1 VGTHSYKTLSDTLTY
16 LKRLGVNAIELMPI
30 MEFAG
35 NESWGYNPIY
45 YFAPDKYY
53 GTKNDLKAFIDKA
66 HHMGMAV
73 ILDMVLNQADYEF
86 PYVKAYWDND
96 KPAANSPFFNQ
107 QATHPFSV
115 FFDFNHES
123 PATKALVDTINA
135 YWIKEYKFDG
145 FRFDLSKG
153 FTQRNTGND
162 VGAWSARDD
171 SRIAIWKRIYDKI
184 RSYDNSAYVILEHLG
199 ANEEEKI
206 LADYG
211 MMLWGNMQPNYK
223 EAALGYDNDK
233 ANLNWASYKQRNWNN
248 PHLIAYMESHDEE
261 RLMVEQ
267 LQYGRVNTVTNYN
280 TKNLATAL
288 DRMKLVSAFYF
299 TMPGPKMIWQFG
311 ELGYDLSINRC
322 PDGTIKEDCRV
333 ANKPPKWEYQADANR
348 NKLYKVYAELIRL
361 KTTQAAFTSNDFTV
375 EASGRTKR
383 ISINHPSMNVHIIG
397 NFGVDTVSAT
407 AGFRT
412 TGKWYDYFTADSISV
427 SDVNERVLLQPGE
440 FHILTTKKLA
450 KPESGI
456 APDWRYTL
464 RSSVPTAVLDEL
476 LSTQTTVYPNPNAG
490 KMTLKMENESQ
501 HTIILNL
508 YDLKGRMLQSTQI
521 RKWTPLLKH
530 EIHIEKLPMGIYL
543 LEVIDG
549 QRKTLKKIYKN

>member
-1 VGTHSYKTLSDTLTY
+1 
-16 LKRLGVNAIELMPI
+16 VNAIELMPI

-66 HHMGMAV
+66 HQMGMAV

-86 PYVKAYWDND
+86 PYVKAYWDKN
-96 KPAANSPFFNQ
+96 KPAANNPYFNQ

-123 PATKALVDTINA
+123 AATKALVDTINA
-135 YWIKEYKFDG
+135 YWMKEYKFDG

-153 FTQRNTGND
+153 FTQKNTGND
-162 VGAWSARDD
+162 VAAWSARDD

-184 RSYDNSAYVILEHLG
+184 RTYDNSAYVILEHLG

-211 MMLWGNMQPNYK
+211 MLLWGNMQPNYK
-223 EAALGYDNDK
+223 EAALGYENDK
-233 ANLNWASYKQRNWNN
+233 ANLNWASYKQRNWNS

-261 RLMVEQ
+261 RLMYEQ
-267 LQYGRVNTVTNYN
+267 LLYGRVNTATGYN

-299 TMPGPKMIWQFG
+299 TIPGPKMIWQFG
-311 ELGYDLSINRC
+311 EMGYDLSINRC
-322 PDGTIKEDCRV
+322 PDGTTKEDCRV
-333 ANKPPKWEYQADANR
+333 ANKPPRWDYLTDASR
-348 NKLYKVYAELIRL
+348 SKLYKVYAELIRL
-361 KTTQAAFTSNDFTV
+361 KTSQPAFTSNDFTV
-375 EASGRTKR
+375 DASGRTKR
-383 ISINHPSMNVHIIG
+383 ISINHFSMNVYLVG
-397 NFGVDTVSAT
+397 NFGVDTVSVN
-407 AGFRT
+407 AGFQNG
-412 TGKWYDYFTADSISV
+412 GKWYDYFTGDSISV
-427 SDVNERVLLQPGE
+427 TDVNEKILLQPGE
-440 FHILTTKKLA
+440 FHIFTTKKLA
-450 KPESGI
+450 QPESGLL
-456 APDWRYTL
+456 PNWRYTL
-464 RSSVPTAVLDEL
+464 RSNVPTAIADEL
-476 LSTQTTVYPNPNAG
+476 LNTQTTIYPNPNAG
-490 KMTLKMENESQ
+490 KMIVKIENDSQ

-508 YDLKGRMLQSTQI
+508 YDIRGKLIKTVQL
-521 RKWTPLLKH
+521 RKWQLLLKQ
-530 EIHIEKLPMGIYL
+530 EINIEKLPMGIYL

-549 QRKTLKKIYKN
+549 QKKAVKKIYKN